1 MYSRISS
8 GDIPGDEQNTDPWYM
23 DYPDGLP
30 RWTTFEFFVFA
41 SYSKH
46 LEIQAIILNILSPFV
61 DK

>member
-8 GDIPGDEQNTDPWYM
+8 SDIPGDEQNTDPWYM
-23 DYPDGLP
+23 EYPDGLP
-30 RWTTFEFFVFA
+30 LSVLFFA

-46 LEIQAIILNILSPFV
+46 LEIQAIILNILSPLV